1 MIGDV
6 FKTIVA
12 TKLGD
17 EEMHCV
23 VKVTAFTEVCIKN
36 PVHSFVFKEGL
47 HLFLF
52 TVVIECD

>member
-1 MIGDV
+1 MISDIL
-6 FKTIVA
+6 KTIVA

-36 PVHSFVFKEGL
+36 PVHSFVFKERL
-47 HLFLF
+47 HLSLF
-52 TVVIECD
+52 IVVVECD